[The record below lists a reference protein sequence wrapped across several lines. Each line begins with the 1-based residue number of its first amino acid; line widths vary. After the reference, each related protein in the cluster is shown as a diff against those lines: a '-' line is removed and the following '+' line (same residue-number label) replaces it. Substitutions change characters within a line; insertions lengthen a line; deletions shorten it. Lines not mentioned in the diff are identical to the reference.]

1 MSRTRGTYVRIISS
15 IVCVLSLLIEY
26 HSLDRLSGFSEATI
40 IVLRVIDLMTLP
52 KESGDCVILLLSHPG
67 PNLLGH
73 YFPQPVVNELLLG
86 HSTDTRPSTDVYVV
100 GDPETQDIFNVFG
113 SMDLASFL
121 E

>member
-1 MSRTRGTYVRIISS
+1 MHFSL
-15 IVCVLSLLIEY
+15 VCSF
-26 HSLDRLSGFSEATI
+26 HDSLDRLSGISEATT

-73 YFPQPVVNELLLG
+73 YFPPLSVKELLLG
-86 HSTDTRPSTDVYVV
+86 HTSDTHSSEVYVV
-100 GDPETQDIFNVFG
+100 GEPEVQEDFNVFG